1 MNNEVNT
8 LFRSYNDLDLVKAEN
23 IVLESE
29 TKLDDKER
37 KILMHVFSA
46 FKKNKFQDR
55 NIVCYIED
63 ICEDDLI
70 QLQDKRVIL
79 INIDRK
85 EYVLTQWYKMRRQ
98 KETNAVVVELDD
110 MVCEYFRLFPSN
122 YLN

>member
-29 TKLDDKER
+29 TKLNDKER

-98 KETNAVVVELDD
+98 RETNAVVVELDD

>member
-46 FKKNKFQDR
+46 FKKK
-55 NIVCYIED
+55 
-63 ICEDDLI
+63 
-70 QLQDKRVIL
+70 
-79 INIDRK
+79 
-85 EYVLTQWYKMRRQ
+85 
-98 KETNAVVVELDD
+98 
-110 MVCEYFRLFPSN
+110 
-122 YLN
+122 

>member
-55 NIVCYIED
+55 NRVCSIKD

-98 KETNAVVVELDD
+98 KGANAVVVELDD

>member
-55 NIVCYIED
+55 NIVFSIKD

-110 MVCEYFRLFPSN
+110 MVCDYFRLFPSN

>member
-23 IVLESE
+23 ILLESE
-29 TKLDDKER
+29 TKLNDKER

-55 NIVCYIED
+55 NIVFSIKD

-85 EYVLTQWYKMRRQ
+85 EYVLTMVQNEKT
-98 KETNAVVVELDD
+98 KGTNAVVVELDD

>member
-46 FKKNKFQDR
+46 FKKSKFQDR
-55 NIVCYIED
+55 NIVCSIKD

-98 KETNAVVVELDD
+98 RETNAVVVELDD

>member
-29 TKLDDKER
+29 TKLNDKER
-37 KILMHVFSA
+37 KILMHVLSSFN
-46 FKKNKFQDR
+46 KNKFQDR
-55 NIVCYIED
+55 NIVCSIKD

-110 MVCEYFRLFPSN
+110 MVCEYFRLFPSK

>member
-1 MNNEVNT
+1 MNNEVNA

-29 TKLDDKER
+29 TKLNDKER

>member
-1 MNNEVNT
+1 MNNEVNA

-29 TKLDDKER
+29 TKLNDKER

-98 KETNAVVVELDD
+98 RETNAVVVELDD

>member
-37 KILMHVFSA
+37 KILTHVFSA

-55 NIVCYIED
+55 NIVCSIKD

-98 KETNAVVVELDD
+98 RETNAVVVELDD